1 MRQFGLMRGRTVW
14 PACVAVAIALALC
27 LNGVAL
33 SQEPTAPE
41 APPKAAPKSGVAD
54 TPEEAF
60 NLAKRYEQSGE
71 FPQALE
77 HYDIVLQNWPTSE
90 WATLARE
97 RMQIIARHMSADAE
111 LSAAGP
117 PGPSLGGILLS
128 LFGSCFSLLFL
139 LSWVLFFA
147 YRGGW
152 LWQSTIGA
160 RIGDPIS
167 GFVERFRSRKK
178 LSRELEAR
186 KLNPR
191 DARSRHN
198 LGVIYYQGRK
208 YEQALDELAE
218 SVSIDP
224 DRTDAQYFLGL
235 TLLKLNRPA
244 EAIEPLER
252 VVAVKPR
259 HGGDALVRL
268 AEAKLAVGD
277 LAEAERLALQAAHGA
292 PTDAEARYMLAVV
305 LDANGK
311 PEEVPRLLQ
320 EAIQLG
326 RSHRGARRR
335 EALTVARRAQ
345 AYVRSRKR

>member
-1 MRQFGLMRGRTVW
+1 VRTVGPRPHARFRIGW
-14 PACVAVAIALALC
+14 FAVAAVVACGAVGFALAQ
-27 LNGVAL
+27 GTKDV
-33 SQEPTAPE
+33 S
-41 APPKAAPKSGVAD
+41 PKAGAAD
-54 TPEEAF
+54 SAEEVF
-60 NLAKRYEQSGE
+60 SLAKQYEQSGSFE
-71 FPQALE
+71 EALRT
-77 HYDIVLQNWPTSE
+77 YGIVVENWPDTE
-90 WATLARE
+90 WAALAKE
-97 RMQIIARHMSADAE
+97 RMQVMVQQMVAGRYVGRARPTA
-111 LSAAGP
+111 
-117 PGPSLGGILLS
+117 GGILLS
-128 LFGSCFSLLFL
+128 LLGSCFSLLFL
-139 LSWVLFFA
+139 LSWLLFFG
-147 YRGGW
+147 YRAGW

-167 GFVERFRSRKK
+167 GFLERFRSRKK

-198 LGVIYYQGRK
+198 LGVIYYQGRR
-208 YEQALDELAE
+208 YPQALAELTE
-218 SVSIDP
+218 SVAIDP

-259 HGGDALVRL
+259 HGGDAIVRL

-277 LAEAERLALQAAHGA
+277 PPGAERIALEAAHGA
-292 PTDAEARYMLAVV
+292 PSDAEARYVLALA

-311 PEEVPRLLQ
+311 PEEVPRLLN
-320 EAIQLG
+320 EAVQLG

-335 EALTVARRAQ
+335 EAITAARKAR
-345 AYVRSRKR
+345 AYVRSRKP